1 MSQFEIVAEILNC
14 NNIYKNHDEIIL
26 QKLDKILAMLVIS
39 AHDTI
44 PVKTINNKKCIPG
57 WNSFVKLYKG
67 FFFFRIINGKA
78 QKRLKLAK

>member
-1 MSQFEIVAEILNC
+1 MSQFEILAEILNC
-14 NNIYKNHDEIIL
+14 NNICKNHDEIIL

-67 FFFFRIINGKA
+67 FFFLELSMEKHRKD
-78 QKRLKLAK
+78 